1 MDYLSIVWTIALKD
15 LRTELRTKER
25 MTAMGAFVVL
35 VGLLFNFGINAAE
48 VRPQDMASGVIWMT
62 IIFSGL
68 LGMGRTFNLE
78 EQDQALT
85 GLLQSPIPLDAL
97 FLGKVLANT
106 LLLGLIVLLTF
117 IVFAAFF
124 RLEFR
129 GSMSALVVLV
139 SLGVVGLV
147 AVTTLFSAMSART
160 TMGESLLPVLVFPL
174 VVPLVL
180 FGTTGT
186 QRLFLGRPVG
196 EVVGNIR
203 LLGAFAIGGVLLGA
217 WLFRFV
223 IEE

>member
-1 MDYLSIVWTIALKD
+1 MDYLSIVWTLALKD
-15 LRTELRTKER
+15 LKTELRTKER
-25 MTAMGAFVVL
+25 ITAMGAFVVL

-106 LLLGLIVLLTF
+106 VLLALIVTLTF

-129 GSMSALVVLV
+129 GSWPALVLLV
-139 SLGVVGLV
+139 GLGVLGLV

-160 TMGESLLPVLVFPL
+160 TMGERLLPVLVFPL

-186 QRLFLGRPVG
+186 QRLFLGRPVL
-196 EVVGNIR
+196 EVAGNLR
-203 LLGAFAIGGVLLGA
+203 LLGAFAIGSLLLGA